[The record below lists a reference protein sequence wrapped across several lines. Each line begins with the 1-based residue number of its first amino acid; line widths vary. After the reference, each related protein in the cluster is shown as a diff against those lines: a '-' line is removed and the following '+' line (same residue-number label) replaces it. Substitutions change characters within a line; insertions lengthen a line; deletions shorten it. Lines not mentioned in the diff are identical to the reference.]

1 MSLKSFKSNQHDRNI
16 LMNFF
21 RHSEEKL
28 QNWCNY
34 GTQDLVRRDR
44 SKCLEWTSELS
55 KKITGSIE
63 PKNDS
68 KCPPNG
74 SHTLKLGLTMSKVI
88 NPKNYKV
95 SNESRVHLPEESTI
109 APIPASWTSFW
120 TTNASNKG
128 GFQLLDLIIPELKS
142 HVIPY
147 KFKSSHW
154 LRANLVKDFFYKW
167 SFHQWEHLNL

>member
-120 TTNASNKG
+120 TTNASNKEYSLVLFVFSAHWATFDG
-128 GFQLLDLIIPELKS
+128 VFFILPRPNYKVSVHCIVASSLNFYSTLD
-142 HVIPY
+142 V
-147 KFKSSHW
+147 
-154 LRANLVKDFFYKW
+154 
-167 SFHQWEHLNL
+167 